1 MIILNSQEGKI
12 NPIGMLYFLIL
23 ISILHFSFRRPKT
36 MSNQAMN
43 NYNNNKQE
51 EIAAVILLPLHTLLK
66 VGSFSIHSQVQLAR
80 ITRNF

>member
-12 NPIGMLYFLIL
+12 NPIGILYFLIL

-36 MSNQAMN
+36 MSNQDMN
-43 NYNNNKQE
+43 NYNNKQE